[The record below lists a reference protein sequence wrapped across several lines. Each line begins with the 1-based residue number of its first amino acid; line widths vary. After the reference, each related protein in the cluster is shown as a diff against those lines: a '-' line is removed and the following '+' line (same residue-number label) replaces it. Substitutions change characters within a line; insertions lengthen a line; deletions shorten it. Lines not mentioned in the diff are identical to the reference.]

1 MKFNAICQGDTVAER
16 RRRRRRKNEV
26 LAEKQLIGLGR
37 YVPGVTTL
45 LRLKAAMLFLG
56 NPDLRG
62 VKSWIPGRKQT
73 NMARARYLGIRKK

>member
-1 MKFNAICQGDTVAER
+1 MKFDAICQGDTVAER

-26 LAEKQLIGLGR
+26 LAEKQLKGLGR

-45 LRLKAAMLFLG
+45 LRLKAAMLSMG

-73 NMARARYLGIRKK
+73 WPGPDILV